1 MAEQLSIDDSLST
14 SSVRVLKLS
23 GALVLTTVFQ
33 FQHMVRESTA
43 ASLILDLSGVSYC
56 DSAGIGALVNAQVS
70 HARTSRQL
78 SLRGVNKRVMDVLKI
93 TRVNEIFTF
102 LPDDAAVATIN
113 AG

>member
-14 SSVRVLKLS
+14 PAVSVFKLT

-43 ASLILDLSGVSYC
+43 ASLVLDMSGVSYC

-70 HARTSRQL
+70 RSRTSRQL
-78 SLRGVNKRVMDVLKI
+78 ALRGVNKRVMDVLKI
-93 TRVNEIFTF
+93 TRVDQIFTF
-102 LPDDAAVATIN
+102 LPGDAAS
-113 AG
+113 AGSSAN

>member
-1 MAEQLSIDDSLST
+1 MAEQLTIDDSLST
-14 SSVRVLKLS
+14 PAVRVLKLS

-43 ASLILDLSGVSYC
+43 ESMIIDMAGVSYC

-70 HARTSRQL
+70 HTRTQRKLSLKGVTSR
-78 SLRGVNKRVMDVLKI
+78 VMEVLKI

-102 LPDDAAVATIN
+102 LPADAATSASSS
-113 AG
+113 